1 MAEKD
6 RIEQEAQDIYNK
18 YYTQQNDP
26 AKAGSD
32 AFRRA
37 VASQLRQ
44 SYETQRQTGQSY
56 SDLYQQARRQATRM
70 GAMSDV
76 SGFSG
81 GMAQGQAARASAA
94 EIQALSGIAAQREGA
109 MRDIAAQR
117 QAIPSN
123 ALIESQQAE
132 QYARAIQAANKQRA
146 DEIFEII
153 GSVKAYDKLGNKQK
167 AQLRAYGITDE
178 KSFQEATM
186 ITPAQTGIID
196 PRAPQDIIAALEK
209 YPDIDP
215 GDYNLSRAE
224 GIRAYNEAIKQSELS
239 RARDQYLQELY
250 YRAKRAQE
258 TGEED

>member
-6 RIEQEAQDIYNK
+6 RIEQEAQDIYNQ

-44 SYETQRQTGQSY
+44 SYQQQRETGQSY

-70 GAMSDV
+70 GAMSNA

-81 GMAQGQAARASAA
+81 GMARGQAARASAA

-109 MRDIAAQR
+109 MREIAAQR

-123 ALIESQQAE
+123 ALIEAQQAD
-132 QYARAIQAANKQRA
+132 QYARAIEAANLERQKQIS
-146 DEIFEII
+146 EIL
-153 GSVKAYDKLGNKQK
+153 GSVKEYEKLSARQK
-167 AQLRAYGITDE
+167 AQLRIYGVTDQSTLE
-178 KSFQEATM
+178 RVAMVGQAAPGPNALEVALSPLLF
-186 ITPAQTGIID
+186 I
-196 PRAPQDIIAALEK
+196 PRAGMQLGDAILGQKVGTTEEK
-209 YPDIDP
+209 LGLTPPPSFYGTEDSTKD
-215 GDYNLSRAE
+215 
-224 GIRAYNEAIKQSELS
+224 
-239 RARDQYLQELY
+239 
-250 YRAKRAQE
+250 
-258 TGEED
+258 EEEE

>member
-44 SYETQRQTGQSY
+44 SYEQQRQTGQTY
-56 SDLYQQARRQATRM
+56 SNLYQQARRQATRM

-81 GMAQGQAARASAA
+81 GMAQGQGARASAA
-94 EIQALSGIAAQREGA
+94 EIQALSSIAAQREGA
-109 MRDIAAQR
+109 MRDILAQR

-123 ALIESQQAE
+123 ALIEAQQAD
-132 QYARAIQAANKQRA
+132 QYARAIEAANAERA
-146 DEIFEII
+146 KAIFEII
-153 GSVKAYDKLGNKQK
+153 GPVKKYADLGAEQR
-167 AQLRAYGITDE
+167 AQLRAYGITDD
-178 KSFQEATM
+178 KTLQQIRDMNAK
-186 ITPAQTGIID
+186 TPTTLQSTGEIALSPLLFI
-196 PRAPQDIIAALEK
+196 PRAGFQL
-209 YPDIDP
+209 
-215 GDYNLSRAE
+215 GDRILGQKIGTTEERLGLTPPPEFYE
-224 GIRAYNEAIKQSELS
+224 EENE
-239 RARDQYLQELY
+239 
-250 YRAKRAQE
+250 
-258 TGEED
+258 